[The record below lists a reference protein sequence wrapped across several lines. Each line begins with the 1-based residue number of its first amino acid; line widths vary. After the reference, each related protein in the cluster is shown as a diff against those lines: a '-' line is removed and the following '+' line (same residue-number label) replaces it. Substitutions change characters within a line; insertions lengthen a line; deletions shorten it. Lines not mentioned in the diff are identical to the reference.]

1 MNGGTRNLMEPRNG
15 DDFSG
20 TDRFDVRRRV
30 GAGGMG
36 AVYEAYDRDRDMRVA
51 IKTILNADASLLYR
65 FKKEF
70 RSLSDVSHPNLVKLY
85 ELILLENQCFYTM
98 EFIEG
103 VDFIRFVCPANA
115 LSPEDPLSD
124 TAESY
129 AVLDTTHLTGEPGSA
144 GVSTD
149 IDPSPSREESAGA
162 IGSTCEAVDS
172 TSTVVPLGEGPPS
185 GNDSATTQAQSRP
198 ADSSGEAAGDAADPR
213 GTRPAEP
220 PSFHGV
226 RLRAALRQ
234 LGEAVNIL
242 HAMGKL
248 HRDIKPSNVLVT
260 RRGRVVLLDFG
271 LSTEMEGREE
281 HQSTTHGHV
290 VGTAAYMAPEQAGGD
305 PLSPASDWYSVG
317 VMLYRA
323 LTGKLPFAGKSLDVM
338 MKKQLVDPPEPRT
351 INPAVPD
358 ELNDLC
364 VDLLKREPGARPTG
378 DEVLQRL
385 GGPGGGPS
393 SPAAAGSGPRSRL
406 FVGRE
411 QQLGALAESFTAVR
425 RGQTSAVFVHG
436 RSGAGKSTLLQ
447 RFLDELVERG
457 EAVVLGGRCY
467 EQESVAYKAI
477 DTLIDSLTRFLR
489 RLHRHEAEG
498 LMPRD
503 VAALARVFPV
513 LRRVDAVA
521 ESPKR
526 PTDIQDPQELRRRAF
541 GALRELLAR
550 IGDRKP
556 MVLAIDDLQWGDVDS
571 AALLCELL
579 QPPDPPLLLLAC
591 AYRSEYATHSPCL
604 RMLLD
609 PAVSGLPPDRRR
621 EIAVDALSRDES
633 CELAIRLLGH
643 DDEVARKQ
651 ARMIARESRGS
662 PYFVYELV
670 EHLNAGGELE
680 DRSQFTGSISLDDV
694 LWARIQRLPENARD
708 LLEVLAVAGRPL
720 RQADATRATGLGPAG
735 FTALASLRSDHLVR
749 GTGAGALDDVETY
762 HDRIREI
769 VAGRL
774 APERLKSWHERLA
787 AELEA
792 SGRADAETL
801 AIHFDAAEQPGKAGT
816 YYIQA
821 AREATEAL
829 AFDRASTLFRR
840 ALELAAGTEPEHA
853 LRRSLADA
861 LAYAGRSHEAAQEY
875 LRTCEDAGPAELQE
889 LRRALAFQLLMSGRI
904 DEGLAVY
911 RDVLAH
917 FGLRMPATPRQALHE
932 MIVTRAIL
940 WFRGLGFR
948 ERPAS
953 EVPPAVLE
961 RVDTAQAVALGMTVV
976 DWIRGSSFQS
986 RSLLMALRAG
996 EPLRIALSMGWEVV
1010 PSACGGKPARR
1021 RTRRLIRKAGAL
1033 SERLGDPHAIGMA
1046 KLGHG
1051 AAEFLSSRFR
1061 PGVAISDEATA
1072 IIRERCPGAVWEL
1085 DTSQIFAA
1093 WSLFYCGDINELRT
1107 RCPRMAKEARE
1118 RGDRYLETT
1127 VNQFPRVVTLLADDD
1142 PDQGRHHSLESI
1154 SKWSQQGFHVQHL
1167 TSFYGQMLTDL
1178 YKGDGRGA
1186 WRRFLSTRPDVE
1198 SSLLLKIQHV
1208 DIDYLQYSGRVA
1220 LAAARQAQSSVEA
1233 EPLLAHARGAA
1244 RKLDRQ
1250 GLRWSRAF
1258 ASLVRGGIASIR
1270 GDESMA
1276 SARLRESIDGLDEVG
1291 LLLYAAAAR
1300 HKLGQLLGG
1309 DEGRALIARSDAW
1322 MAEQG
1327 IRAPEK
1333 MVRACVSGFPE

>member
-1 MNGGTRNLMEPRNG
+1 MESRNG

-20 TDRFDVRRRV
+20 NDRFDVRRRV

-51 IKTILNADASLLYR
+51 IKTILNVDASLLYR

-85 ELILLENQCFYTM
+85 ELILLDNQCFYTM
-98 EFIEG
+98 EFVDG

-129 AVLDTTHLTGEPGSA
+129 AVLDSTHLTGAPASG
-144 GVSTD
+144 GVATD
-149 IDPSPSREESAGA
+149 IDSSPSRKDAPVA
-162 IGSTCEAVDS
+162 IGSTVEVVDS
-172 TSTVVPLGEGPPS
+172 ASTAVPIDEVPPS
-185 GNDSATTQAQSRP
+185 GIYSATTQILSDRKNPSGDTGLSAPDSPGATSPELP
-198 ADSSGEAAGDAADPR
+198 A
-213 GTRPAEP
+213 
-220 PSFHGV
+220 FHGV

-234 LGEAVNIL
+234 LSEALNTL
-242 HAMGKL
+242 HGMGKL

-271 LSTEMEGREE
+271 LSTEMEGRED

-290 VGTAAYMAPEQAGGD
+290 VGTAAYMAPEQAGGET
-305 PLSPASDWYSVG
+305 LSPASDWYSVG

-323 LTGKLPFAGKSLDVM
+323 LTGRLPFVGKSLDVM
-338 MKKQLVDPPEPRT
+338 MKKQLSDPTEPREV
-351 INPAVPD
+351 NPEVPE

-364 VDLLKREPGARPTG
+364 VDLLTRDPAGRPTG
-378 DEVLQRL
+378 EEVLQRL

-393 SPAAAGSGPRSRL
+393 SSTLAASGSRTRL

-411 QQLGALAESFTAVR
+411 QQLAQLAESFTAVQ

-447 RFLDELVERG
+447 KFLDGLVERG

-526 PTDIQDPQELRRRAF
+526 STDIQDPQELRRRAF

-556 MVLAIDDLQWGDVDS
+556 LVLAIDDLQWGDVDS

-579 QPPDPPLLLLAC
+579 QPPDPPLLLLVC
-591 AYRSEYATHSPCL
+591 AYRSEYATHSACL

-609 PAVSGLPPDRRR
+609 PAVSGLAPESRR
-621 EIAVDALSRDES
+621 EIAVDALSRDEARA
-633 CELAIRLLGH
+633 LALQLLGH
-643 DDEVARKQ
+643 DDEIAEKQ
-651 ARMIARESRGS
+651 ARMIARESGGS

-694 LWARIQRLPENARD
+694 LWARIQRLPESTRD

-762 HDRIREI
+762 HDRIRET
-769 VAGRL
+769 VVRHL
-774 APERLKSWHERLA
+774 SPERLKHWHERLA

-792 SGRADAETL
+792 SGRTDAETL
-801 AIHFDAAEQPGKAGT
+801 AIHFDAAEQPVKAGP
-816 YYIQA
+816 YYIKA
-821 AREATEAL
+821 AQEATGAL
-829 AFDRASTLFRR
+829 AFDRASTLYRR
-840 ALELAAGTEPEHA
+840 ALELAAGSEQEHD
-853 LRRSLADA
+853 LRRKLADA
-861 LAYAGRSHEAAQEY
+861 LANAGRSHEAALEY
-875 LRTCEDAGPAELQE
+875 LRACEDSGPAELPE
-889 LRRALAFQLLMSGRI
+889 LRRSLAFQLLMSGRI

-911 RDVLAH
+911 RDVLAS
-917 FGLRMPATPRQALHE
+917 FGLSIPATPKQAFYE
-932 MIVTRAIL
+932 MIVTRVIL

-986 RSLLMALRAG
+986 HSLLLALRAG

-1010 PSACGGKPARR
+1010 PSACGGKPAWR
-1021 RTRRLIRKAGAL
+1021 RTQRLIQKAGAL
-1033 SERLGDPHAIGMA
+1033 SERLGDPHALGMA

-1061 PGVAISDEATA
+1061 SGVTISDEATA

-1093 WSLFYCGDINELRT
+1093 WSLFYCGDINELRA
-1107 RCPRMAKEARE
+1107 RCPRMAKEARD
-1118 RGDRYLETT
+1118 RGDSYLETT

-1142 PDQGRHHSLESI
+1142 PDQGRHHALESI
-1154 SKWSQQGFHVQHL
+1154 SKWTQQGFHVQHL
-1167 TSFYGQMLTDL
+1167 TCFYGQMLTDM
-1178 YKGDGRGA
+1178 YKGDGQGA
-1186 WRRFLSTRPDVE
+1186 WRRYMATLPDLE

-1208 DIDYLQYSGRVA
+1208 HIDFLQYSGRVA
-1220 LAAARQAQSSVEA
+1220 LAAARQVQSSVEA
-1233 EPLLAHARGAA
+1233 EPLLLRADRAA
-1244 RKLDRQ
+1244 RNLDRQ
-1250 GLRWSRAF
+1250 GLPWARAF
-1258 ASLVRGGIASIR
+1258 AALVRGGIASIR
-1270 GDESMA
+1270 GDESTA
-1276 SARLRESIDGLDEVG
+1276 AERLRDSIDGLDEVG
-1291 LLLYAAAAR
+1291 MFLYAAAAR
-1300 HKLGQLLGG
+1300 QKLGKLIGG
-1309 DEGRALIARSDAW
+1309 DEGRALIARSQAW

-1333 MVRACVSGFPE
+1333 MVRACISGFPE